1 MNNYSAKEQALYK
14 NWCLVDEQID
24 MRESVCGVGTRKIK
38 VFLNQK
44 VKKGDKIAELLRVA
58 LELNDVNVS
67 AKRYWGD
74 YKRDYYSKKEDLIRD
89 LNHLYRENGEL
100 DYGYHYN
107 PGRLTTHIMYYELP
121 NGQQISFHCTLR
133 DTTKI
138 PLYGKEWDRLENS
151 TYQKLECAIMEMYG
165 NEINK
170 KYNNLNTKHYEN

>member
-1 MNNYSAKEQALYK
+1 MNDYSAKEQALYK

-24 MRESVCGVGTRKIK
+24 MRESFCGVGTRKIK

-89 LNHLYRENGEL
+89 LNHLYRETESWTMVIIIILADSRLISCTMNFPVVNKSVSIANCGTQQKFLCMKRNGIDL
-100 DYGYHYN
+100 
-107 PGRLTTHIMYYELP
+107 RTQHIKSWSVL
-121 NGQQISFHCTLR
+121 SWRC
-133 DTTKI
+133 
-138 PLYGKEWDRLENS
+138 
-151 TYQKLECAIMEMYG
+151 MEMKLTRS
-165 NEINK
+165 IRI
-170 KYNNLNTKHYEN
+170 

>member
-1 MNNYSAKEQALYK
+1 MNNYSAKEQALCK

-24 MRESVCGVGTRKIK
+24 MRESFCGVGTRKIK

-121 NGQQISFHCTLR
+121 NGQQISFHCKLGTQQKFLCMKRNGIDLR
-133 DTTKI
+133 TQHIKSWSV
-138 PLYGKEWDRLENS
+138 PSWR
-151 TYQKLECAIMEMYG
+151 CMEMKLSRS
-165 NEINK
+165 I
-170 KYNNLNTKHYEN
+170 TI

>member
-1 MNNYSAKEQALYK
+1 MNNYSAKEQALCK

-24 MRESVCGVGTRKIK
+24 MRESFCGVGTRKIK

-107 PGRLTTHIMYYELP
+107 PGRLTTQQKFLCMKKNGIGWRTQHIKSWSML
-121 NGQQISFHCTLR
+121 SWRC
-133 DTTKI
+133 
-138 PLYGKEWDRLENS
+138 
-151 TYQKLECAIMEMYG
+151 MEMKL
-165 NEINK
+165 IRSIRI
-170 KYNNLNTKHYEN
+170 

>member
-24 MRESVCGVGTRKIK
+24 IRESFCGVGTRKIK

-74 YKRDYYSKKEDLIRD
+74 YKRDYYSRKEELIRD
-89 LNHLYRENGEL
+89 LNHLYREMES
-100 DYGYHYN
+100 
-107 PGRLTTHIMYYELP
+107 LTMATITIQVDSQP
-121 NGQQISFHCTLR
+121 ISCTMNC
-133 DTTKI
+133 
-138 PLYGKEWDRLENS
+138 P
-151 TYQKLECAIMEMYG
+151 MV
-165 NEINK
+165 NK
-170 KYNNLNTKHYEN
+170 SVFIAL

>member
-1 MNNYSAKEQALYK
+1 MNNYSSREQALYK

-24 MRESVCGVGTRKIK
+24 MRESFCGVGTRKIK

-44 VKKGDKIAELLRVA
+44 VKRGDKVAELLRVA

-74 YKRDYYSKKEDLIRD
+74 YKRDYYSKKEDLIRE

-100 DYGYHYN
+100 DYGYHYE

-121 NGQQISFHCTLR
+121 NGQQISFHCKLW

-151 TYQKLECAIMEMYG
+151 TYQKLECAIMEIYG
-165 NEINK
+165 NEINT
-170 KYNNLNTKHYEN
+170 KYNNLTKKHYEN